1 MNVRDSIKLHLP
13 HCVVQEDGDIPNL
26 SQQHM
31 SQEAC
36 WKADVQY
43 QDAGKKIKKKKKKTT
58 VMVK

>member
-43 QDAGKKIKKKKKKTT
+43 QDAGKKIKKKKKRPL
-58 VMVK
+58 